1 VSDFLRLVRV
11 ELSRYLHRRAVLL
24 LLLGCLAAP
33 VLIGVITAYD
43 TRPASADA
51 LADARAQMER
61 DRADP
66 AYEQQIDDCIENP
79 DQWGIA
85 STDPS
90 IVEQQCR
97 AQNEPQ
103 LDWYLYSPELDLDE
117 QQDGSG
123 VALGSLVAILLLLAG
138 TTFTGH
144 DWASRSVSNQLLFEP
159 RRGRVWSAKALVVT
173 AAALVV
179 ATVVMSAYWLG
190 LAGVAQ
196 ARDVLGAGQ
205 LLDALQMGWRT
216 AGVAAGAALFGFA
229 LTTLFRGTVATIGI
243 LLGVAVAGSL
253 LLAGIGVSERWNPAI
268 NLGALIEDGTYYYD
282 PGCEDGSFS
291 YDTEPGFDDGYEE
304 SCEKEITFT
313 DASLYVGTGL
323 LVACAASFLS
333 FRRRDV
339 P

>member
-1 VSDFLRLVRV
+1 MSDFLRLVRV
-11 ELSRYLHRRAVLL
+11 ELTRYLHRRAVQL

-33 VLIGVITAYD
+33 LVIGVITAYD

-51 LADARAQMER
+51 IADAREQMEI
-61 DRADP
+61 DRKASEYQMQV
-66 AYEQQIDDCIENP
+66 ADCIESP
-79 DQWGIA
+79 EDWGID
-85 STDPS
+85 STDPA

-103 LDWYLYSPELDLDE
+103 LDWYIFSPQLDLDE

-123 VALGSLVAILLLLAG
+123 IAVSALTAILLLLAG

-173 AAALVV
+173 GAALVV
-179 ATVVMSAYWLG
+179 ATVTLSSYWLG
-190 LAGVAQ
+190 LGALAES
-196 ARDVLGAGQ
+196 RDVLAAGQ
-205 LLDALQMGWRT
+205 LRDALEMGWRT

-243 LLGVAVAGSL
+243 LLGVSVAGSL
-253 LLAGIGVSERWNPAI
+253 LLAGIGVSERWNPAM
-268 NLGALIEDGTYYYD
+268 NLAALIEDGTYYYD
-282 PGCEDGSFS
+282 PDCEDEHSYGPGEAFEDGYDEGCED
-291 YDTEPGFDDGYEE
+291 
-304 SCEKEITFT
+304 EITFA
-313 DASLYVGTGL
+313 DASLYVGSGL
-323 LVACAASFLS
+323 LVACGVSLLS